1 MQGLILQMLEGTVV
15 SLKVFFLTL
24 LFSLPLG
31 FVVAKGKMTRI
42 KPIRWITDFYIQIMR
57 GTPLILQLIFFYFA
71 PFYIFGASYD
81 RFTACIVA
89 FVVNY
94 SAYFAEIYRSGLQSI
109 DRGQHEAA
117 KVLGFSKVYTFFVI
131 ILPQVIKRILP
142 ALGNEVITLVKDT
155 ALAQTIGVA
164 ELFRVAM
171 LRLEGLRKNFG
182 ENEILRDISFTIE
195 KGNVLSIIGPS
206 GSGKSTTLRII
217 TQLEKADDG
226 TLEIGGRTLFRSV
239 DGKSVYSGTKEERE
253 IGLKTGLVFQ
263 SFNLFP
269 HFTVMRNITEAQRAV
284 LKRGKDEAEEKAM
297 QLLRKMGLEDKAKAY
312 PYQLSGGQQQ
322 RVSIARAL
330 ALDPEI
336 LFFDEPTSA
345 LDPELTREILKVIRG
360 LAEEKMTMAVVTHE
374 MTFARAISDYAIFMD
389 GGVIVEEGAP
399 EELFLDPK
407 MQRTRDFIAS
417 FPRESCRSVFR
428 LSHFLS
434 FLSLR

>member
-1 MQGLILQMLEGTVV
+1 MLEGTVV

-164 ELFRVAM
+164 ELFRVAQTASS
-171 LRLEGLRKNFG
+171 REF
-182 ENEILRDISFTIE
+182 
-195 KGNVLSIIGPS
+195 
-206 GSGKSTTLRII
+206 STVPIFI
-217 TQLEKADDG
+217 AG
-226 TLEIGGRTLFRSV
+226 
-239 DGKSVYSGTKEERE
+239 
-253 IGLKTGLVFQ
+253 VFY
-263 SFNLFP
+263 F
-269 HFTVMRNITEAQRAV
+269 VMNYI
-284 LKRGKDEAEEKAM
+284 
-297 QLLRKMGLEDKAKAY
+297 
-312 PYQLSGGQQQ
+312 
-322 RVSIARAL
+322 VSR
-330 ALDPEI
+330 
-336 LFFDEPTSA
+336 LFF
-345 LDPELTREILKVIRG
+345 LG
-360 LAEEKMTMAVVTHE
+360 EKKLGYY
-374 MTFARAISDYAIFMD
+374 R
-389 GGVIVEEGAP
+389 
-399 EELFLDPK
+399 
-407 MQRTRDFIAS
+407 
-417 FPRESCRSVFR
+417 
-428 LSHFLS
+428 
-434 FLSLR
+434 